1 MIPFAMMSLSGKDD
15 LDRFRCNCPYSYKK
29 IFSMTDP
36 PLAKRRFVCNWPKKT
51 GHYHPAILKSAK
63 YQLQSMSL
71 LFCLSTIKGVSS
83 FCLWK
88 PVGHGRNPFD
98 IQA

>member
-1 MIPFAMMSLSGKDD
+1 MTLID
-15 LDRFRCNCPYSYKK
+15 LDAIVHTLTKK
-29 IFSMTDP
+29 NIINDRSAP
-36 PLAKRRFVCNWPKKT
+36 REAPLCMQLAQKP

-83 FCLWK
+83 FYLWK
-88 PVGHGRNPFD
+88 PTGHGRNPFD